1 MRLRR
6 VPGTREKL
14 LRTGDIL
21 VKEPFT
27 WRSRW
32 QQFFGSQ
39 APLFLEIGCGRGRF
53 ITAAARLDPAHHYI
67 GLELREEMVDTA
79 IERLKGETPQNLCF
93 VWQDAALLT
102 EIFAPGEVARI
113 FLNFSDPWP
122 KRRHRKRRLTH
133 GNFLA
138 QYAQILEPGGK
149 LILKTDNKDFFEFS
163 LTELSTCGWRLVEV
177 DREYHLKD
185 DPDNIAT
192 EYEIKFRRQGT
203 PIHRLCAVY
212 HPDDSISDFMKKKE
226 SSAMKY
232 ISTRGNSLP
241 VSAGAAIKNGM
252 VPGGG
257 LYVPQSIPAFPYTW
271 KELSVMDYRKLATEI
286 FKLYLTDFTAEAIQ
300 QMVEASYHEKSFSHP
315 LVAPLVCLPNGLN
328 ILELWHG
335 PTAAFKD
342 MALQVLPRLLTYAV
356 AQEEARPETGPGPKA
371 ESQPKTAPKTETVI
385 LVATSGDTGK
395 AALEGFKN
403 VPGVQVIV
411 FYPDGGVS
419 PMQRLQMCTTDGD
432 NTHVVAVR
440 GNFDHCQSAVKAIFN
455 DISVNARL
463 AQAGKGF
470 SSANSINWGRL
481 LPQIVYYFY
490 AYGQML
496 AQGKVQDGELV
507 NITVPTGNFG
517 NILAAYYARE
527 MGLPVRRLICASNK
541 NKILSDVLST
551 GVYDCHREFYK
562 TTSPSM
568 DILISSNFERFF
580 YAMADGDSRLVAAA
594 FTALAKE
601 GRFDAPQTVV
611 QKWQSFM
618 SGGYAEEEAVLA
630 TIEQVFRQTGYTVD
644 PHTAVAV
651 RVYEDY
657 AAATSDDTPN
667 IITSTASPFKFC
679 RSVLLALTSREP
691 ESGDEDALLQE
702 LAKLTGLPVHPALA
716 GLNQKSCRHHSVVE
730 IAEMPQVVL
739 NLLGLSK

>member
-1 MRLRR
+1 VRLRR
-6 VPGTREKL
+6 IPGTRERL
-14 LRTGDIL
+14 LQTGGIL
-21 VKEPFT
+21 VKEPLT

-32 QQFFGSQ
+32 QQFFGGR

-53 ITAAARLDPAHHYI
+53 ITTAAQEDPANHYI
-67 GLELREEMVDTA
+67 GLELREEMVETA
-79 IERLKGETPQNLCF
+79 IERLKGETPGNLCF
-93 VWQDAALLT
+93 IWQDAALLT
-102 EIFAPGEVARI
+102 EIFAPGEISRI

-122 KRRHRKRRLTH
+122 KRRHCKRRLTH
-133 GNFLA
+133 RNFLA
-138 QYAQILEPGGK
+138 QYAQILQPEGK
-149 LILKTDNKDFFEFS
+149 LYLKTDNKDFFEFS
-163 LTELSTCGWRLVEV
+163 LAELVSCGWRLLDV

-185 DPDNIAT
+185 DPDNIPT
-192 EYEIKFRRQGT
+192 EYELRYRRQNK
-203 PIHRLCAVY
+203 PIYRFCAVY
-212 HPDDSISDFMKKKE
+212 EPMKEEKE
-226 SSAMKY
+226 SKAMNY
-232 ISTRGNSLP
+232 ISTRGNSVP
-241 VSAGAAIKNGM
+241 VSAATAIKNGM

-257 LYVPQSIPAFPYTW
+257 LYVPESIPSFPYNW
-271 KELSVMDYRKLATEI
+271 EELRAMDYRQLAEEI
-286 FKLYLTDFTAEAIQ
+286 FKLYLTDFDATAIRE
-300 QMVEASYHEKSFSHP
+300 MVESSYHEQNFSHP
-315 LVAPLVCLPNGLN
+315 MIAPLVCLENGLN

-356 AQEEARPETGPGPKA
+356 ARTGGA
-371 ESQPKTAPKTETVI
+371 QETVI

-419 PMQRLQMCTTDGD
+419 PMQRLQMCTTDGV
-432 NTHVVAVR
+432 NTHVVAVK

-455 DISVNARL
+455 DASINAVL
-463 AQAGKGF
+463 SHGNKGF

-496 AQGKVQDGELV
+496 AQGKIKNGDAV

-541 NKILSDVLST
+541 NKVLADVLST
-551 GVYDCHREFYK
+551 GDYDCRREFYK

-580 YAMADGDSRLVAAA
+580 YAMADGDSRLVAEA
-594 FTALAKE
+594 FAALAQE
-601 GRFDAPQTVV
+601 GHFSAPKAVAK
-611 QKWQSFM
+611 KWQEFI
-618 SGGYAEEEAVLA
+618 SGGFAEEEAVLA
-630 TIEQVFRQTGYTVD
+630 TIGEVFRQTGYTMD

-651 RVYEDY
+651 RVCQDY
-657 AAATSDDTPN
+657 KAVSGDETPN
-667 IITSTASPFKFC
+667 IIASTASPFKFC
-679 RSVLLALTSREP
+679 HSVLLALTGKEP
-691 ESGDEDALLQE
+691 ENEDEGALLQKLSE
-702 LAKLTGLPVHPALA
+702 LTGLAVHPSLA
-716 GLNQKSCRHHSVVE
+716 GLGGKTVCHDLVVE
-730 IAEMPQVVL
+730 IADMPKTVL
-739 NLLGLSK
+739 EILGLA